1 MKPAINAGVGEREHA
16 GGPAGS
22 HSVGASRSSAVS
34 YFRHNF
40 RDLVMDLVAQD
51 ARTPGPAPL

>member
-1 MKPAINAGVGEREHA
+1 MKPATNAGVGDREYV
-16 GGPAGS
+16 GGPAGY
-22 HSVGASRSSAVS
+22 HGVGASRSSAVS
-34 YFRHNF
+34 YFRRDF